1 MIESLDLLFSASL
14 WAAVL
19 RIATPLIFGVLG
31 ALLCERSGVLNL
43 GIEGIMTMGA
53 MSGWLSVFLGADLW
67 TGLLLAAGAG
77 ALIGLLHALLTVPLG
92 LSQHVSGLGITL
104 FASALAYYLYRLIVT
119 VGESPPTINPFR
131 PLDVPILSDVPFLG
145 PVLFAQA
152 APTYLALIAVA
163 VMAYVLAKT
172 PLGLAI
178 RMTGENPHTVES
190 QGLDPALI
198 RIGCVMAGSA
208 LMALGGAFLTT
219 AAFNSFF
226 PEMVQGRG
234 WICIALVVFSSW
246 RPGKA
251 LLGALLFAFFDAYQL
266 RLQTVVEG
274 VPYQLFL
281 MAPYLLSIV
290 ALILVARRAQVPA
303 ALMTPYRRGER

>member
-1 MIESLDLLFSASL
+1 MIEALELLANTSL

-31 ALLCERSGVLNL
+31 ALLCERAGVLNL

-53 MSGWLSVFLGADLW
+53 MTGWLTVYMGGDLW
-67 TGLLLAAGAG
+67 MGLLVAALCGAV
-77 ALIGLLHALLTVPLG
+77 IGFLHAIMTVPLG

-104 FASALAYYLYRLIVT
+104 FASALAYYLYRLLVE
-119 VGESPPTINPFR
+119 VGDLPPTIEPFR
-131 PLDVPILSDVPFLG
+131 PLDVPFFSEIPVLG
-145 PVLFAQA
+145 PIVFQQTM
-152 APTYLALIAVA
+152 PTYLALISVA
-163 VMAYVLAKT
+163 VLAYVLAKT

-178 RMTGENPHTVES
+178 RMTGENPHAVEA
-190 QGLDPALI
+190 QGLNPILI
-198 RIGCVMAGSA
+198 RIGAVVAGSA
-208 LMALGGAFLTT
+208 LMAIGGAFLTT

-234 WICIALVVFSSW
+234 WICIALVVFASW

-251 LLGALLFAFFDAYQL
+251 LVGALLFAFFDAYQL

-281 MAPYLLSIV
+281 MAPYVLSIV
-290 ALILVARRAQVPA
+290 ALVLVARRAEVPE
-303 ALMTPYRRGER
+303 ALMAPFRRGER